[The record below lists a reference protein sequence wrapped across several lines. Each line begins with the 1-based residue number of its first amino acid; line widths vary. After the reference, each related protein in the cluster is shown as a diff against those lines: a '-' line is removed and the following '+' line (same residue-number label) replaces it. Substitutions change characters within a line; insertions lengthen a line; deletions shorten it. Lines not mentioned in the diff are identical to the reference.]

1 MRGPLS
7 DPEDSDGLA
16 RRITPPL
23 LLLFIVGDVLGG
35 GIYALVGEVGG
46 RGRRRDLGGVPA
58 RAARSPRSPP
68 SPTPSS

>member
-1 MRGPLS
+1 MRGLGERPLS

-35 GIYALVGEVGG
+35 GIYALVGEVAPQTGG
-46 RGRRRDLGGVPA
+46 AIWSAFLVELIM
-58 RAARSPRSPP
+58 AAFTAGS
-68 SPTPSS
+68 